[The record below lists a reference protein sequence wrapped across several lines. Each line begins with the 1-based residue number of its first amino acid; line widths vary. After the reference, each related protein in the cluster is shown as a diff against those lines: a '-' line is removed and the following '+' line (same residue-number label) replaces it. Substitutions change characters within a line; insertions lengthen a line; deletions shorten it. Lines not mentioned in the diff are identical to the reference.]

1 MRPNGM
7 HIDTLEDRF
16 GLVLYQRMEKLDYVF
31 VIDPSL
37 ALKLIISKKPTEWP
51 KSRVDVHPGQS
62 GNNQKLLK
70 NCASCCILC

>member
-1 MRPNGM
+1 M

-37 ALKLIISKKPTEWP
+37 ALKLIISKKPTE
-51 KSRVDVHPGQS
+51 
-62 GNNQKLLK
+62 
-70 NCASCCILC
+70 